1 MGSNGGLLS
10 SHSLSYFRDR
20 PILFSFKQSPFYI
33 LKIKSIEN
41 LNPSRLID
49 SPSFHCNVIKK
60 YSYIQYLTKSK
71 YNIAPSL
78 RCIKIY
84 QFIALFL
91 PFKEYPNCTILST

>member
-33 LKIKSIEN
+33 PKIKSIEN
-41 LNPSRLID
+41 LNPSCLID

-60 YSYIQYLTKSK
+60 YSYIQYFKSK
-71 YNIAPSL
+71 YNIAYISSISSL
-78 RCIKIY
+78 HQNLSIY
-84 QFIALFL
+84 SLV
-91 PFKEYPNCTILST
+91 SSV